1 MEKFKPKGT
10 LENNENFG
18 VKKRVVAMKAT
29 NSTVDHLL
37 YQRDPRKETA
47 KESLSGFRV
56 NFIL

>member
-18 VKKRVVAMKAT
+18 VKKKVVAMKAT

-37 YQRDPRKETA
+37 YQRDPRK
-47 KESLSGFRV
+47 
-56 NFIL
+56 